1 MLTAGKSC
9 RKAGRFEAALM
20 RAIAS
25 GLSQGAEERNVF
37 QRIVTSFAGSV
48 SNANSL
54 TERPGSCCC
63 ISGGIISSR
72 SHNSTARATSCRSA
86 VVKENPHI
94 LFHEKHVKNMR
105 LSDATPTETVRS
117 PFRKEQEYTSVH

>member
-1 MLTAGKSC
+1 MLTTGKSC
-9 RKAGRFEAALM
+9 RKAGRLEAALI

-25 GLSQGAEERNVF
+25 GLSEGTEERNVF

-54 TERPGSCCC
+54 TERLGSCRF

-86 VVKENPHI
+86 VVNENPHM
-94 LFHEKHVKNMR
+94 LFHEKLAKKMR
-105 LSDATPTETVRS
+105 LSDATPTETARL
-117 PFRKEQEYTSVH
+117 FL